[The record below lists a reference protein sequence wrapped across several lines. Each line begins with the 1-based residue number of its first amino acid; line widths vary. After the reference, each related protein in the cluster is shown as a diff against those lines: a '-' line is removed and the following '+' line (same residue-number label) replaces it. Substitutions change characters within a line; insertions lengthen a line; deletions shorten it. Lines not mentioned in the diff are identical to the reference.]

1 MTADGAVK
9 RHLEAG
15 VPKDKIVMGMP
26 FYGHGNRKEYP
37 DYVDWKDQQLPLEGL
52 HEEWDD
58 EAKVPYYADA
68 DGRMVL
74 GFDNPRSITE
84 KCNYILEQD
93 LLGGMY
99 WEYTCDNEALELSRT
114 VAGCLLG
121 L

>member
-1 MTADGAVK
+1 
-9 RHLEAG
+9 
-15 VPKDKIVMGMP
+15 
-26 FYGHGNRKEYP
+26 
-37 DYVDWKDQQLPLEGL
+37 
-52 HEEWDD
+52 
-58 EAKVPYYADA
+58 
-68 DGRMVL
+68 MVL

-121 L
+121 R